1 MQDAQM
7 NMQAHPQ
14 SLGASF
20 PERFVAYLV
29 DAIILAVPNVIV
41 SLLLPQAV
49 GWIVTLAIGIGYFVY
64 FWTTSGSTPGK
75 SLMGLK
81 VVSAETGELIDPGTA
96 VLRYVG
102 YIISGIAL
110 ALGFLWIIWDPR
122 HQGWHDKIAK
132 TLVVKTK

>member
-1 MQDAQM
+1 MQNAEMHMQGAQ
-7 NMQAHPQ
+7 
-14 SLGASF
+14 SIGAGF
-20 PERFVAYLV
+20 GERFVAYLV

-81 VVSAETGELIDPGTA
+81 VVNAETGELIDPGTA

-102 YIISGIAL
+102 YLVSGIAL
-110 ALGFLWIIWDPR
+110 ALGFLWIIWDAR
-122 HQGWHDKIAK
+122 HQGWHDKMAK